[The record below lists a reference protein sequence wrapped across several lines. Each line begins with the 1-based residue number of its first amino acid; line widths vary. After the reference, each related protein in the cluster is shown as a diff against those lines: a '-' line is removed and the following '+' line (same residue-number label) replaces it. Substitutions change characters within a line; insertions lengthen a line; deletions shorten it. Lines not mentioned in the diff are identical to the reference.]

1 MIRYVIFDTETTGL
15 DPLNGDRVIEIG
27 CVEMLDKQVTGRT
40 YHQLINP
47 ECKLSDDTIDI
58 THITDDM
65 LADKPVFKDI
75 VNDFLAFL
83 NDTAGADKVILVA
96 HNASFDLKFLNHEL
110 KNIGLDGL
118 QKFEVIDTLDVA
130 RRKFPGQKASLDVLC
145 ERFGISL
152 EERKKE
158 GHGALLDSKILAD
171 VFLKLME
178 DSNLSALEEDELDFV
193 GIKKRAAL
201 APRQCYVLTA
211 DEEAAHK
218 KFLEEN
224 NIN

>member
-1 MIRYVIFDTETTGL
+1 MTCL
-15 DPLNGDRVIEIG
+15 W
-27 CVEMLDKQVTGRT
+27 
-40 YHQLINP
+40 
-47 ECKLSDDTIDI
+47 
-58 THITDDM
+58 
-65 LADKPVFKDI
+65 KDI
-75 VNDFLAFL
+75 VNDFVAFL
-83 NDTAGADKVILVA
+83 NETAGADKVILVA

-152 EERKKE
+152 EERKKD

-178 DSNLSALEEDELDFV
+178 DSNLSALEDDELDFV
-193 GIKKRAAL
+193 GIKKRDAL